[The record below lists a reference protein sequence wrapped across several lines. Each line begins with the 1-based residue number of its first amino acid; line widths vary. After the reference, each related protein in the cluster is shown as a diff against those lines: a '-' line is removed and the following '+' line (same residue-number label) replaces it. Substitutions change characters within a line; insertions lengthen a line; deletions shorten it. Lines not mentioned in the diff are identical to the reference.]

1 MCKIFKDK
9 SLNITIETNF
19 HSTVY
24 LDENNSLQ
32 YIRKQRSHP
41 SLIIKQIPSMISKRL
56 SDITSDKEHF
66 DKAAPIYNK
75 ALKNNSF
82 NETLKFSPT
91 IPTRNHR
98 RRNIICFNLPFS
110 SDVKTNVRQL
120 FLTPLQ
126 KHFLRHHKYYKLF
139 NKNKVKISCSCMLN
153 MESVAQN
160 QNANL
165 LSNHTTPVRERS
177 CSSRQKSECPLNN
190 ECLSESLVYIA
201 VVSQTLSQINKYYYE
216 TCEKT
221 FKERY
226 NNHTATF
233 RNKSKQKLRN
243 SLKMS
248 GN

>member
-9 SLNITIETNF
+9 SLNITIETNL

-32 YIRKQRSHP
+32 YIRKQPSHP
-41 SLIIKQIPSMISKRL
+41 SLIIKQIPSMISKRF
-56 SDITSDKEHF
+56 SDITSDE
-66 DKAAPIYNK
+66 I
-75 ALKNNSF
+75 
-82 NETLKFSPT
+82 LKFSPT

-153 MESVAQN
+153 MESVTQN
-160 QNANL
+160 QKANL